1 MDYDNEWWW
10 WWFARIVRPPL
21 EWNGMAADW
30 APNIEDGGGGGGSAA
45 LSNLIIML
53 RAEQHNPFGAPF

>member
-1 MDYDNEWWW
+1 MDYDNEWW

-30 APNIEDGGGGGGSAA
+30 VPNIDDGGGGGGSAA
-45 LSNLIIML
+45 
-53 RAEQHNPFGAPF
+53 